1 MMSFLSAGLFH
12 ISDEAVSFGGYILE
26 SNLLNL
32 ILLDASLF
40 YLLGSIVSEKLEGR
54 IGGLVR
60 RFLKLEG
67 ERKEVCAE
75 IRRVKRN
82 SLVFEQLGGCRLIE
96 VKFFDESPE
105 KAGQP
110 LSLMLK
116 RVSYIIRIQ
125 ALSEFYRERP
135 VKWVATPSF
144 RHTIYERLSRT
155 APVNSSQVLGG
166 SETRVRSARGR
177 GEIDIHHPGKLIRD
191 TLNNCSS
198 REDKLRTLRKV
209 VDSGWQVLVP
219 LRTGSSVF
227 YKTPEELFVREADSK
242 NEKDSLVKQLP
253 LPAYIFKELDLTG
266 VTASPVKLLKTWAC
280 VRGCRYWHLMSKMP
294 HSVSSIANHVI
305 LEGSQPSRESLLDG
319 VDCPD
324 VISQRGRPIIVDP
337 YSDPELPEMVMGADG
352 VMTTDFSG
360 WGIRVPTE
368 DIYETPQYGGSPYP
382 SNSMGAF
389 FYPEDDNF
397 LGLSDDLSVTLRA
410 FRGDIAARALRR
422 CSLMFGSIR
431 GEDL

>member
-1 MMSFLSAGLFH
+1 LSAGLFH

-82 SLVFEQLGGCRLIE
+82 SLVFEQLGGCRLVE
-96 VKFFDESPE
+96 VGFFDESPE

-144 RHTIYERLSRT
+144 RHDIYERLSRT
-155 APVNSSQVLGG
+155 TPVNSSQVLGG

-177 GEIDIHHPGKLIRD
+177 DEMDVRHPGKLIRD

-198 REDKLRTLRKV
+198 REDKLRILRKV
-209 VDSGWQVLVP
+209 VNSGWQVLVP
-219 LRTGSSVF
+219 LRTESPVF
-227 YKTPEELFVREADSK
+227 YKTPDKVFVTEAESK
-242 NEKDSLVKQLP
+242 NEKDSLMP
-253 LPAYIFKELDLTG
+253 LPSHIFKELDLTG
-266 VTASPVKLLKTWAC
+266 SRASVVELLKVWAC

-294 HSVSSIANHVI
+294 HSVSIANHVI
-305 LEGSQPSRESLLDG
+305 LGGSQPDSVGVRERLLGG
-319 VDCPD
+319 VDLPD
-324 VISQRGRPIIVDP
+324 VISAF
-337 YSDPELPEMVMGADG
+337 EMPEMVMGADG
-352 VMTTDFSG
+352 VMTADFSG
-360 WGIRVPTE
+360 WGTQGPAESIY
-368 DIYETPQYGGSPYP
+368 DIPEYGGSPYP
-382 SNSMGAF
+382 SDTMGAF

-422 CSLMFGSIR
+422 CSRRYGNIR
-431 GEDL
+431 GGDL

>member
-1 MMSFLSAGLFH
+1 LSAGLFH

-144 RHTIYERLSRT
+144 RHDIYERLSRT
-155 APVNSSQVLGG
+155 TPVNSSQVLGG

-177 GEIDIHHPGKLIRD
+177 DEMDVRHPGKLIRD
-191 TLNNCSS
+191 TLNDCSS
-198 REDKLRTLRKV
+198 REDKLRILRKV
-209 VDSGWQVLVP
+209 VNSGWQVLVP
-219 LRTGSSVF
+219 LRTESPVF
-227 YKTPEELFVREADSK
+227 YKTPDKVFVTEAESK
-242 NEKDSLVKQLP
+242 NEKDSLMP
-253 LPAYIFKELDLTG
+253 LPSHIFKELDLTG
-266 VTASPVKLLKTWAC
+266 SRASVVELLKVWAC

-294 HSVSSIANHVI
+294 HSVSIANHVI
-305 LEGSQPSRESLLDG
+305 LGGSQPDSVGVRERLLDE
-319 VDCPD
+319 VDLPD
-324 VISQRGRPIIVDP
+324 VISAF
-337 YSDPELPEMVMGADG
+337 EMPEMVMGADG
-352 VMTTDFSG
+352 VMTADFSG
-360 WGIRVPTE
+360 WGTQGPAESIY
-368 DIYETPQYGGSPYP
+368 DIPEYGGSPYP
-382 SNSMGAF
+382 SNTMGAF